1 MRIGIICE
9 GPTDEP
15 AITNFLKASLTYR
28 DITPEFVLIQPDND
42 RTKPSDGGWHAVLN
56 WLLNNP
62 PKSRIATYLSGGLF
76 DDGLSAKR
84 CDVLVFQMDSDILPS
99 VTSRTGPGILLVTAS
114 RTRLIQ
120 FNAAKRSGRLS
131 GSQENSRH
139 FRTMNRSGTFRH
151 RPSNPRKR
159 GASPCMGVFSGDP
172 ERLKGLALCR
182 EFMTALHGSE
192 NRDLQP
198 FTKINKSPDRRRI
211 FCERHADGFRRL
223 ESQCRHY
230 RELVKS
236 LTRRATS
243 T

>member
-84 CDVLVFQMDSDILPS
+84 CDVLVFQMDSDILS
-99 VTSRTGPGILLVTAS
+99 KCDFQNWTRNTLGYGVTDSSDPIQRGKEVRSIIGIAGKFETLSDDESKRHIPAPAVESTEAWCVAVYGSFFRRSRAAERARPVSGVHDGVARIRKPRPPTVHENQQIAGQTTYLL
-114 RTRLIQ
+114 
-120 FNAAKRSGRLS
+120 
-131 GSQENSRH
+131 
-139 FRTMNRSGTFRH
+139 
-151 RPSNPRKR
+151 
-159 GASPCMGVFSGDP
+159 
-172 ERLKGLALCR
+172 R
-182 EFMTALHGSE
+182 EAC
-192 NRDLQP
+192 
-198 FTKINKSPDRRRI
+198 RRI
-211 FCERHADGFRRL
+211 SAFGVAVPPL
-223 ESQCRHY
+223 P
-230 RELVKS
+230 
-236 LTRRATS
+236 
-243 T
+243 

>member
-159 GASPCMGVFSGDP
+159 GASPCMGVFFRRSRAAERARPVSGVHDGVARIRKP
-172 ERLKGLALCR
+172 RPPTVHENQQIAGQTTYLLR
-182 EFMTALHGSE
+182 EAC
-192 NRDLQP
+192 
-198 FTKINKSPDRRRI
+198 RRI
-211 FCERHADGFRRL
+211 SAFGVAVPPL
-223 ESQCRHY
+223 P
-230 RELVKS
+230 
-236 LTRRATS
+236 
-243 T
+243 